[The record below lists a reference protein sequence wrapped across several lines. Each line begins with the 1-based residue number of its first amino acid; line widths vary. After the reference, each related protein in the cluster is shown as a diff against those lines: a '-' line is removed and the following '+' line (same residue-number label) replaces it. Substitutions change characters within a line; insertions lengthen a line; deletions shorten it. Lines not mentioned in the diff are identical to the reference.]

1 MKRSINEIY
10 NNIVN
15 YLIESFHMVNNKI
28 KRKLKRLKNKF
39 KKFYYY
45 EIMGIVTISV
55 YFYKGLKNI
64 YNSKYF
70 VIIRQSIKKYY
81 GDIKEKTIFYYEK
94 YKKYLNKAQREN
106 SKKIKEY
113 HEEYSKYMTKPIL
126 AKSFVILILTVFVI
140 YDAYSWFYSEY
151 QSRGT
156 KIGLGTVVHEVT
168 HYDSRGKI
176 IGQKGD
182 TITVIEEDDLANTF
196 KNTQY
201 IVIKNTGSLDLDY
214 SLSFTL
220 DGMMSNAGVLY
231 YRVMDV
237 TNDVNAQ
244 TQTSTSTKL
253 EAYAKSNPTPEAL
266 ETDAI
271 NPVSNLTTIPQLII
285 KGQID
290 KDKDDDENNYHYY
303 RIDYGMY
310 QTVNS
315 SLYSG
320 ASVAVHANVYST
332 QRGIDYSLSQE
343 GQIWLVENETQ
354 FRDAVLNALSGDTI
368 KLADNIKIDGSIDFG
383 RRVHID
389 TDIYNLEITGDLV
402 YDFVEMGSL
411 NINTSSGGK
420 LDVGANLYM
429 NTPKSKVHFIGTNKD
444 YDIFVGSKF
453 TVNGIQN
460 EEEDG
465 VLIEATRIIK
475 NKAGNIPVDMYVM
488 SNTRVTIAP
497 NVEIGYLIAE
507 KNATNIEI
515 LNNGTI
521 TQIQLQDM
529 NLIDTFSKYQI
540 YVYNLN
546 KILGVLG
553 GSSIVL
559 PENSTPYTGPN
570 RGNTL
575 IIKGV
580 SSNDITVSGS
590 DHFTGKDINVGAPDD
605 SVFPIQGEEDSYY
618 VYIRDNNKTLER
630 LLTAYFTE
638 IDENTVS
645 EKINSIKKL
654 IIYTINSAYFEN

>member
-1 MKRSINEIY
+1 
-10 NNIVN
+10 
-15 YLIESFHMVNNKI
+15 
-28 KRKLKRLKNKF
+28 
-39 KKFYYY
+39 
-45 EIMGIVTISV
+45 
-55 YFYKGLKNI
+55 
-64 YNSKYF
+64 
-70 VIIRQSIKKYY
+70 
-81 GDIKEKTIFYYEK
+81 
-94 YKKYLNKAQREN
+94 
-106 SKKIKEY
+106 
-113 HEEYSKYMTKPIL
+113 
-126 AKSFVILILTVFVI
+126 
-140 YDAYSWFYSEY
+140 
-151 QSRGT
+151 
-156 KIGLGTVVHEVT
+156 
-168 HYDSRGKI
+168 
-176 IGQKGD
+176 
-182 TITVIEEDDLANTF
+182 
-196 KNTQY
+196 
-201 IVIKNTGSLDLDY
+201 
-214 SLSFTL
+214 
-220 DGMMSNAGVLY
+220 MSNAGVLY
-231 YRVMDV
+231 YRVLDI
-237 TNDVNAQ
+237 TDEVNAQ
-244 TQTSTSTKL
+244 TITSSSTKL
-253 EAYAKSNPTPEAL
+253 ETYALNNPTPEAL
-266 ETDAI
+266 ETDAV

-290 KDKDDDENNYHYY
+290 KDKDDDENNYRYY

-368 KLADNIKIDGSIDFG
+368 KLADNIKVDGSIDFG

-411 NINTSSGGK
+411 NINTSAGGK

-429 NTPKSKVHFIGTNKD
+429 NTPKSKIHFIGTNKD

-475 NKAGNIPVDMYVM
+475 NKAGNIPVDVYVM
-488 SNTRVTIAP
+488 SNTRITIAP

-553 GSSIVL
+553 GSSIML
-559 PENSTPYTGPN
+559 PENSTPYIGPN
-570 RGNTL
+570 KGNTL

-590 DHFTGKDINVGAPDD
+590 DNFTDEDINIGAPDD

-618 VYIRDNNKTLER
+618 VYIRDNNETLEG
-630 LLTAYFTE
+630 LLTAYFNE
-638 IDENTVS
+638 IDENTVD
-645 EKINSIKKL
+645 EKINNIKTVS
-654 IIYTINSAYFEN
+654 YTHLTLPTKA